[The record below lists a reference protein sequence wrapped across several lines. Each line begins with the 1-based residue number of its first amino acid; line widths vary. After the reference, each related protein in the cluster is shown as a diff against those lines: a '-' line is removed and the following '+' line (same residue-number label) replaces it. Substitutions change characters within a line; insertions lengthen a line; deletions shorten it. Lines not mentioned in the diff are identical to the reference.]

1 MKRILVPLCLVIGFA
16 MLAYSLYFWGGI
28 ASTPELGA
36 IVRERAST
44 FSFITWSYVSAG
56 FGILNMLGWQ
66 EAAVQFAHN
75 QVGDSI
81 VVIQASPLTAL
92 DDLFNV
98 LPWYCRVSYYG
109 GPLLILIGAFAQS
122 RKPKSFKTFGSK

>member
-1 MKRILVPLCLVIGFA
+1 MKRLWVPLCLVLGFV

-28 ASTPELGA
+28 ASTSEVGA

-56 FGILNMLGWQ
+56 FGILNLLGWQ
-66 EAAVQFAHN
+66 DAASQHASA
-75 QVGDSI
+75 QVGQ
-81 VVIQASPLTAL
+81 VFAAMQASPLTGL
-92 DDLFNV
+92 DDLFKA

-109 GPLLILIGAFAQS
+109 GPLMILIGAFAQS
-122 RKPKSFKTFGSK
+122 RKPKSFKTFGTQ

>member
-1 MKRILVPLCLVIGFA
+1 MKRLWVPLCLVIGFA

-28 ASTPELGA
+28 ASTPELGT

-56 FGILNMLGWQ
+56 FGLLNMLGWQ
-66 EAAVQFAHN
+66 EAAVQFANN
-75 QVGDSI
+75 QVGDAL
-81 VVIQASPLTAL
+81 VPIQATALTAL
-92 DDLFNV
+92 DDLFKV

>member
-1 MKRILVPLCLVIGFA
+1 MKKIWVPLCLVVGFA

-75 QVGDSI
+75 QVGDAL
-81 VVIQASPLTAL
+81 VPIQANALAAL
-92 DDLFNV
+92 DELFKV
-98 LPWYCRVSYYG
+98 LPWYCRVAYYG

>member
-1 MKRILVPLCLVIGFA
+1 MKRIWVPLCLVIGFA

-56 FGILNMLGWQ
+56 FGLLNMLGWQ

-75 QVGDSI
+75 QVGDAL
-81 VVIQASPLTAL
+81 VPIQANALTAL
-92 DDLFNV
+92 DDLFKV

>member
-1 MKRILVPLCLVIGFA
+1 MKRLWVPLCLVIGFA

-75 QVGDSI
+75 QVGDAL
-81 VVIQASPLTAL
+81 VPIQANALTAL
-92 DDLFNV
+92 DELFKV